1 MIGNFKNTER
11 NDNVCALGDIIIIKE
26 FKNEYGKRVSKHSF
40 VVINDDNN
48 YIEGFRYDF
57 VANMLCSFHNQ
68 KHKAKK
74 LKYQSNL
81 PIQEQKIKG
90 EKINN
95 KQGYIKADQLYYF
108 NKNNIDY
115 KILGHIDEKLLDDL
129 IKLIL
134 QLKKKNLIK
143 AITTNIQEKIPN

>member
-1 MIGNFKNTER
+1 
-11 NDNVCALGDIIIIKE
+11 
-26 FKNEYGKRVSKHSF
+26 
-40 VVINDDNN
+40 
-48 YIEGFRYDF
+48 
-57 VANMLCSFHNQ
+57 MLCSFHNQ